1 MESGGSK
8 TGLSVLCTYQSENRQ
23 LERLFLSGMYHSQL
37 DSNPVFSY
45 MPCNNQQGNRYYM
58 YFKFTTTYMD
68 VQSIRFFCHID
79 IPIFDNKQISSCKI
93 STDLRQL
100 VAEV

>member
-1 MESGGSK
+1 MKWDNEA
-8 TGLSVLCTYQSENRQ
+8 GLPVLCTYQGENRQ

-58 YFKFTTTYMD
+58 PATTNT
-68 VQSIRFFCHID
+68 HKHLKH
-79 IPIFDNKQISSCKI
+79 P
-93 STDLRQL
+93 
-100 VAEV
+100 